1 MKHAPAHTWVFT
13 LVLGAV
19 IGGFAA
25 LIATSQP
32 DDPAPPSPAPVVL
45 APVALPTSG
54 SVTAALD
61 PSLDDAALARLLETA
76 SFDRDWGHVAGVAD
90 VLRARSGARPLGPAP
105 GAAVERGP
113 PSMVELDQEYRRQ
126 AFDRELERRDNPATR
141 LARDP
146 ALAPEVKEERLLGLL
161 LAQPVRPAD
170 EVVQADAAEHLA
182 RLGLEGGRR
191 RLVDLLGDPLAA
203 RAEAAARA
211 LARSGGAAGHAALA
225 EAARGDSDPA
235 VRARA
240 ASALGLSPGLLRG
253 DVVPAALAAVATS
266 DQDTAVRTHAI
277 ASLGRAD
284 LGASPAARGAFTTL
298 LADESA
304 DLRARLAAI
313 AALRANARLARGLP
327 ADLVLALD
335 KALDRADGPLLAA
348 VAAALGDVGGPELLP
363 RLDGAAAAAQSPTVR
378 AALEEA
384 AAAIRERAIPE

>member
-1 MKHAPAHTWVFT
+1 MRNAPAHTWVFT

-25 LIATSQP
+25 LIATSQTDEP
-32 DDPAPPSPAPVVL
+32 PPPASPVVV
-45 APVALPTSG
+45 APVALPTAG
-54 SVTAALD
+54 AVTSALD

-76 SFDRDWGHVAGVAD
+76 SFDRDWGAVSGVAD
-90 VLRARSGARPLGPAP
+90 VLRARTGARPLGPAP
-105 GAAVERGP
+105 DATERGP
-113 PSMVELDQEYRRQ
+113 PSLVELDQEYRRQ
-126 AFDRELERRDNPATR
+126 AFERELERRDNPATR

-146 ALAPEVKEERLLGLL
+146 ALAPEVKEERLLVLL
-161 LAQPVRPAD
+161 LAQPVRPTD
-170 EVVQADAAEHLA
+170 EVVLADAAEHLA

-191 RLVDLLGDPLAA
+191 RLLDLLGDPLVP
-203 RAEAAARA
+203 RADAAAEA
-211 LARSGGAAGHAALA
+211 LARSGGPAGHAALA
-225 EAARGDSDPA
+225 VLAKADPDPA

-253 DVVPAALAAVATS
+253 DIVPAALAAVATT

-284 LGASPAARGAFTTL
+284 LGASPVAREALAKL

-304 DLRARLAAI
+304 DLRARLAAV

-348 VAAALGDVGGPELLP
+348 AATALGDVGGPELLP
-363 RLDGAAAAAQSPTVR
+363 RLEGAAAAAQSLPVR
-378 AALEEA
+378 AALEGA
-384 AAAIRERAIPE
+384 AAAIRARAIPE